1 MAGCA
6 EAPTPV
12 VAARAEPTEAPDVP
26 TYCAAKTKPCVPPED
41 FVERL
46 CANRYVSVAPY
57 LFEKHTPFVR
67 LHAKSKTIELK
78 NSLRGPVGAE
88 PIAFAEEVL
97 LLRVVS
103 APPSSPKKPAE
114 EIYDVLR
121 WDGTCASVPKRDLA
135 PYLTGVPQAA
145 RVEFA
150 KLETNMRAALTRDV
164 KLSKLSSAR
173 TDACRSSESSEACT
187 QADKAL
193 SDAVVIA
200 IRQGLKLPMPQH
212 RPSADMPSSAAA
224 PPNATATDNGSSSG
238 P

>member
-1 MAGCA
+1 LMAGCA

-46 CANRYVSVAPY
+46 CASRYVSVAPY

-67 LHAKSKTIELK
+67 LHAKSKTIELRNGLK
-78 NSLRGPVGAE
+78 GPVGAQ

-103 APPSSPKKPAE
+103 APSASPKKPGEA
-114 EIYDVLR
+114 IYDVLR

-135 PYLTGVPQAA
+135 AYLPGVPQAA
-145 RVEFA
+145 PVEFA
-150 KLETNMRAALTRDV
+150 KLETTMRAALTRDA
-164 KLSKLSSAR
+164 KLNKLGAAR
-173 TDACRSSESSEACT
+173 ADACRSSESSEACT

-193 SDAVVIA
+193 SDAVVVA

-212 RPSADMPSSAAA
+212 RPGANAPSSPATA
-224 PPNATATDNGSSSG
+224 PNASAAE
-238 P
+238 